1 LAGFE
6 LSDITK
12 RYALGE
18 GAVLAI
24 DRLSLSC
31 RPGEF
36 VALVGRSGCGK
47 TTLLRTVAGLEQPDG
62 GAMRWGT
69 EGRRARAGM
78 VFQEPRLMP
87 WLTVRQNVGFG
98 LLDEPDRARVDATVA
113 RLLALVELGAF
124 ADALPHQLSGGMAQ
138 RAALARALA
147 LDPDV
152 LLMDEPFG
160 ALDAF
165 TRRALQR
172 ELVELWL
179 SGASVD
185 EGRRR
190 TVLFVTHDVEEAV
203 LLAERVLVMRQGR
216 LVAEVAVPLAHPR
229 RPEDLRV
236 VQLRERL
243 IDTITQSQPRPEP
256 IERIMQ

>member
-1 LAGFE
+1 MAAAEPAAFALEA
-6 LSDITK
+6 ITK
-12 RYALGE
+12 RYALRGRD
-18 GAVLAI
+18 VLAI
-24 DRLSLSC
+24 DRLSLAC

-62 GAMRWGT
+62 GTFRWGRPG
-69 EGRRARAGM
+69 GRPARAAM

-98 LLDEPDRARVDATVA
+98 MMDAPDRAGVEQAVA
-113 RLLALVELGAF
+113 RLLELVELSAF

-138 RAALARALA
+138 RVALARALC

-172 ELVELWL
+172 ELVQLWL
-179 SGASVD
+179 GA
-185 EGRRR
+185 ERRR

-203 LLAERVLVMRQGR
+203 LLAERVLVMRAGR
-216 LVAEVAVPLAHPR
+216 LVAEVAVPLAYPR
-229 RPEDLRV
+229 RPEDINV
-236 VQLRERL
+236 VALRERL
-243 IDTITQSQPRPEP
+243 IDTITESHSN
-256 IERIMQ
+256 ERTLQ

>member
-1 LAGFE
+1 MFE
-6 LSDITK
+6 LTCITK
-12 RYALGE
+12 RYALPDRD
-18 GAVLAI
+18 VVAI
-24 DRLSLSC
+24 DRLSLAC

-36 VALVGRSGCGK
+36 TALVGRSGCGK
-47 TTLLRTVAGLEQPDG
+47 TTLLRMVAGLEQPDE
-62 GAMRWGT
+62 GALDWGT
-69 EGRRARAGM
+69 TDRRAHAGM

-98 LLDEPDRARVDATVA
+98 LLDEPDRAQVDATVQ
-113 RLLALVELGAF
+113 RLLALVELEGF

-138 RAALARALA
+138 RAALARALC

-172 ELVELWL
+172 ELITLWRNAER
-179 SGASVD
+179 S
-185 EGRRR
+185 R

-203 LLAERVLVMRQGR
+203 LLAERVLVMRAGR
-216 LVAEVAVPLAHPR
+216 LVEEVAVPLAYPR
-229 RPEDLRV
+229 RPEDIEIVR
-236 VQLRERL
+236 LRERL
-243 IDTITQSQPRPEP
+243 IATITEEKEGTLQ
-256 IERIMQ
+256 

>member
-1 LAGFE
+1 LAAFE
-6 LSDITK
+6 LAAIAK
-12 RYALGE
+12 RYALGDRD
-18 GAVLAI
+18 VIAI
-24 DRLSLSC
+24 DGVSLDC

-47 TTLLRTVAGLEQPDG
+47 TTLLRLVAGLEQPDAG
-62 GAMRWGT
+62 MLRWGSSSH
-69 EGRRARAGM
+69 RSRAGM

-98 LLDEPDRARVDATVA
+98 LMDEPDRARVDATVA
-113 RLLALVELGAF
+113 RLLRLVELTGF

-138 RAALARALA
+138 RAALARALC

-172 ELVELWL
+172 ALIQLWR
-179 SGASVD
+179 GA
-185 EGRRR
+185 ERAR

-203 LLAERVLVMRQGR
+203 LLAQRVVVMRAGR
-216 LVAEVAVPLAHPR
+216 LVDEVAVPLPYPR
-229 RPEDLRV
+229 RPEDIAV
-236 VQLRERL
+236 VRLRERL
-243 IDTITQSQPRPEP
+243 IAVITDQQEGTLP
-256 IERIMQ
+256 